1 MKKLLLIDGNS
12 MLFRA
17 YYGTIQRGT
26 MQSSTGVTTNAV
38 YGFSTMLNKAIGM
51 IEPTHILVAFDTGD
65 KTFRHKMYDNYKGT
79 RKEVDP
85 DLVSQFQLVREF
97 IDAFPM
103 IRYEVSGYEADDIIG
118 TISRNASDFRVEIL
132 TSDRDMLQLIDDHVD
147 VLLMKRGLTE
157 IKIMNKRE
165 LQLEMGIAPTQVVDV
180 KALMGDASDNIPG
193 VPSIGEKTALKLIHQ
208 YGTFEN
214 IYANKEEV
222 KGKMGEKLREFEDQA
237 RLSHDLASI
246 FCDVPINF
254 DLESLAYQMPNETL
268 NAFYRKYDMN
278 SLITNQ
284 IEQTPES
291 KEILKISDFSDAFLK
306 QSNSLNLEFNK
317 KNELLGVYIANGENL
332 AYLSDIEMKQNPL
345 FHEMLKQNNLLVS
358 SSKEL
363 YHFCLENNI
372 QSKYIFDD
380 LLLLAFIVDPQ
391 CTTMD
396 KLKDKHNMWFPE
408 FLEQENGFAFAR
420 GMNALALELKE
431 TASKTEVLKV
441 YEDIEKPLSPVL
453 AACEWEGIHVNK
465 EVLDDIAKHTKKKM
479 DDLTEKI
486 FEVSG
491 REFNLNSPKQLGEI
505 LYDELGLPS
514 KKKRSTAVSVLEA
527 LEPEYPII
535 TDILEYRKYS
545 KLYSTYAIGLVK
557 HIKRDGKIHTTFNQ
571 HAAQTGRLSSSEP
584 NLQNISVRDEE
595 TKMVRSAFIS
605 SPGCFLLSIDYSQI
619 ELRVLSYM
627 ANEEK
632 MVASFNDDR
641 DIHSE
646 TARSIFGVENV
657 SSEMR
662 RQAKSVNFGIIY
674 GMSAFGLSNQLD
686 ISVKEA
692 QEFINRY
699 NEAFPRINQF
709 MDETINFCEENG
721 FVVTE
726 FGRRRYIPDI
736 RSSNRAV
743 KEFGKRA
750 AMNAPI
756 QGTAADIIKIA
767 MIKCDQALKD
777 NNLKS
782 KMILQ
787 VHDELIFDVL
797 ESELEIVKTL
807 VEEIMVNIVKWPLK
821 LKVESNVGKTWMDE
835 SNA

>member
-17 YYGTIQRGT
+17 YYGTLQRGI
-26 MQSSTGVTTNAV
+26 MQSSTGVATNAV
-38 YGFSTMLNKAIGM
+38 YGFSTMLKKAIEL

-65 KTFRHKMYDNYKGT
+65 KTFRHKMFVDYKGT
-79 RKEVDP
+79 RKEVDH

-103 IRYEVSGYEADDIIG
+103 VRYEVSGYEADDIIG
-118 TISRNASDFRVEIL
+118 TISRNASDFQVEIL

-193 VPSIGEKTALKLIHQ
+193 VPSIGEITALKLIHK

-214 IYANKEEV
+214 IYLNKDEV
-222 KGKMGEKLREFEDQA
+222 KGKMGEKLREFESQA
-237 RLSHDLASI
+237 RLSHDLATI
-246 FCDVPINF
+246 FCDVPISF
-254 DLESLAYQMPNETL
+254 DLESLAYQMPNDTL

-278 SLITNQ
+278 SLITAQVEQ
-284 IEQTPES
+284 IPES
-291 KEILKISDFSDAFLK
+291 KEILEISDLTDSFLK
-306 QSNSLNLEFNK
+306 GKNSLNLDLNK
-317 KNELLGVYIANGENL
+317 KNELVGVYISNDEKL
-332 AYLSDIEMKQNPL
+332 VHLSNIEMTQNKL
-345 FHEMLKQNNLLVS
+345 FHEILKMDDLLVS

-372 QSKYIFDD
+372 KSEYMFDD

-396 KLKDKHNMWFPE
+396 KLKDKHDMWFPE
-408 FLEQENGFAFAR
+408 FLEQENGYAFAR
-420 GMNALALELKE
+420 GMNALAIKLKE
-431 TASKTEVLKV
+431 TALETEVLKV

-465 EVLDDIAKHTKKKM
+465 KVLDDIAEKTKEKM
-479 DDLTEKI
+479 MNLSDKI

-491 REFNLNSPKQLGEI
+491 REFNLNSPKQLGEV
-505 LYDELGLPS
+505 LFDELGLPS
-514 KKKRSTAVSVLEA
+514 KKKRSTAVSVLES

-595 TKMVRSAFIS
+595 TKMVRSAFVS
-605 SPGCFLLSIDYSQI
+605 SPGCVLLSIDYSQI

-632 MVASFNDDR
+632 MVSSFNDDR

-646 TARSIFGVENV
+646 TARSIFGVDEV

-674 GMSAFGLSNQLD
+674 GMSAFGLSKQLD
-686 ISVKEA
+686 ISVKDA
-692 QEFINRY
+692 QDFINKY
-699 NEAFPRINQF
+699 NEAFPRITQF
-709 MDETINFCEENG
+709 MDETILFCEENG
-721 FVVTE
+721 YVVTE
-726 FGRRRYIPDI
+726 FDRRRYIPDI
-736 RSSNRAV
+736 YSSNRAV

-756 QGTAADIIKIA
+756 QGTAADIIKLA
-767 MIKCDQALKD
+767 MIQCDQALKD

-797 ESELEIVKTL
+797 EIELETVKKIV
-807 VEEIMVNIVKWPLK
+807 VDIMVNIVKWPVK
-821 LKVESNVGKTWMDE
+821 LRVDANVGKTWMEE
-835 SNA
+835 SHA